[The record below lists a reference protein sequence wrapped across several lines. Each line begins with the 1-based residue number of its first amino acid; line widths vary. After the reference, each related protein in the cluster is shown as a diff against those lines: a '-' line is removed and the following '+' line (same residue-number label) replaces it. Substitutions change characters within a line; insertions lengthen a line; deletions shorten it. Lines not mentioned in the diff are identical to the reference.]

1 MQPQL
6 SVVIPVYGNW
16 WLTARTLRALD
27 RLRRDSLSF
36 ETIVVDNASPDE
48 TPREMKRFGWVRYIR
63 LERNTNFAG
72 GCNTG
77 ARTAQAPLVLFLNN
91 DAFPL
96 GDALAPLVQA
106 FDREE
111 VAIAGGALF
120 FEDGVTQG
128 AGFVVLPN
136 AHWHY
141 SCRNLPPTLDAV
153 NTSRDAI
160 GVSGAAMVVRTE
172 WFVSSG
178 GFDETY
184 VNGFEDVDL
193 CMRAREQQRIIRY
206 VADARFAHYE
216 AATAGRFNR
225 EADNERL
232 FYTRWSSR
240 FATIERTARG
250 QVRAISIHVAPKSTP
265 LCAAGLEHLEIALRA
280 FGHPIMRGGLRPRQR
295 LDPQFRGAA
304 ALGWFS
310 DPAQPRAV
318 LIDGSVGAP
327 AIMNVRGAAE
337 LQVPWLPCAAPERTR
352 RLPVQRSTDPACATV
367 AVAGMNAVSPYRRAE
382 LFTALQHL
390 MNHNPALNLVVLG
403 RDRDA
408 IELARR
414 WDPRATIVDFVLG
427 APRPRIDVACVIA
440 AGLTDECSFGNVVLA
455 QGGLPLVA
463 IASDE
468 LRSVFKPDVMLMAET
483 GKVADCIARFLSD
496 PDQRMHYGTLAAA
509 DALRRFSPRRS
520 AIRVIDL
527 LCAAR
532 FGLERPAPARS
543 NAPIAL

>member
-1 MQPQL
+1 MQLQL
-6 SVVIPVYGNW
+6 TIVIPVYGNW

-27 RLRRDSLSF
+27 RLQGDSVPF

-48 TPREMKRFGWVRYIR
+48 TPREMQRFGWARYLR

-72 GCNTG
+72 GCNAG
-77 ARTAQAPLVLFLNN
+77 ASAAHAPLVLFLNN

-96 GDALAPLVQA
+96 GDALSPLVQT

-111 VAIAGGALF
+111 VTIAGGALL

-141 SCRNLPPTLDAV
+141 SCRNLPATLDAV
-153 NTSRDAI
+153 TSSRDAI
-160 GVSGAAMVVRTE
+160 GVSGAAMAVRTE
-172 WFVSSG
+172 WFLSNG

-193 CMRAREQQRIIRY
+193 CMRAREQQRVIRY
-206 VADARFAHYE
+206 VAESRFAHYE
-216 AATAGRFNR
+216 AATAGRFDR

-232 FYTRWSSR
+232 FYTRWFSR
-240 FATIERTARG
+240 FTTIDRTARG
-250 QVRAISIHVAPKSTP
+250 QVQGISIHVAPKLTP
-265 LCAAGLEHLEIALRA
+265 LCAASLEHLETAMRG
-280 FGHPIMRGGLRPRQR
+280 FGHPIVRGPLQPHQR
-295 LDPQFRGAA
+295 IDARFRGAA

-310 DPAQPRAV
+310 DHAEPRGVVIDASLGGPAV
-318 LIDGSVGAP
+318 
-327 AIMNVRGAAE
+327 MNVRGAAE
-337 LQVPWLPCAAPERTR
+337 LQVPWLPCAAPERTAR
-352 RLPVQRSTDPACATV
+352 IPVQRSADAACATV
-367 AVAGMNAVSPYRRAE
+367 AVAGLSAVPSYRRAE

-390 MNHNPALNLVVLG
+390 MNRNAALNLVVLG
-403 RDRDA
+403 RNADA
-408 IELARR
+408 TELARR
-414 WDPRATIVDFVLG
+414 WDPRAEVVEFVLG
-427 APRPRIDVACVIA
+427 ASMPRIDVACVIA

-468 LRSVFKPDVMLMAET
+468 LRSLFKPDVTLMAEA
-483 GKVADCIARFLSD
+483 GEIADCIARFVGD
-496 PDQRMHYGTLAAA
+496 PDLRMHYGTLVAA

-532 FGLERPAPARS
+532 FGLERPAAARS
-543 NAPIAL
+543 NSPIAL